1 MICVV
6 GGKGLLLILIKYTML
21 LLSLSTPS
29 LLRNHRYRRDP
40 RTLEEEEETWFD
52 EDDETEDMDSVI
64 PISDVL
70 RSSLDA
76 DFDQINR
83 FIGSRK
89 GNID

>member
-1 MICVV
+1 
-6 GGKGLLLILIKYTML
+6 
-21 LLSLSTPS
+21 
-29 LLRNHRYRRDP
+29 
-40 RTLEEEEETWFD
+40 LEEEEETWFD